1 MRPAVCKKS
10 DPLLF
15 SDFQNYPVRPFPCP
29 AATMAANPIAPPPHF
44 HGLRAGRNLIFF
56 LFLGHVETS
65 QGR

>member
-29 AATMAANPIAPPPHF
+29 AATMAANPIAPP
-44 HGLRAGRNLIFF
+44 LRISTVYALDA
-56 LFLGHVETS
+56 T
-65 QGR
+65 